1 MQVEMKK
8 EGGRTASDSVYTSTC
23 GQIFNLFPLECFNV
37 FPIDYRVYSVFPIEC
52 ASSNCLL
59 FVLKTQT
66 PSQLEQRF
74 AAATIHFPTVV
85 TA

>member
-1 MQVEMKK
+1 MEK

-23 GQIFNLFPLECFNV
+23 GQIFNVFPLVCFNV
-37 FPIDYRVYSVFPIEC
+37 FPIVCFLEC
-52 ASSNCLL
+52 VSSNCVL

-66 PSQLEQRF
+66 PLQSEQRF
-74 AAATIHFPTVV
+74 AAATIHFPTAV